1 MAETPLDQLQ
11 RYLNDVV
18 YPSKRE
24 IVLQT
29 AERNGAPAQTLRAL
43 SALRS
48 RVSGPHEVLIVLR
61 EGGWTVRDSRAQ
73 DADYQGEGSAASRRA
88 S

>member
-1 MAETPLDQLQ
+1 MQETPLDEMQ
-11 RYLNDVV
+11 RYLHGVV
-18 YPSKRE
+18 YPSTRE

-29 AERNGAPAQTLRAL
+29 AERNGAPQGVLQRL

-61 EGGWTVRDSRAQ
+61 EGGWTVRDSYVRQRAPQ
-73 DADYQGEGSAASRRA
+73 Q
-88 S
+88 

>member
-1 MAETPLDQLQ
+1 MNETPLDELR
-11 RYLNDVV
+11 RYLHGVV

-24 IVLQT
+24 LVLET
-29 AERNGAPAQTLRAL
+29 AQRNGAPDSVIQRL

-61 EGGWTVRDSRAQ
+61 EAGWTRRDTEARPAAQ
-73 DADYQGEGSAASRRA
+73 R
-88 S
+88 

>member
-1 MAETPLDQLQ
+1 MDETPLDQLQ

-18 YPSKRE
+18 YPSKRD

-29 AERNGAPAQTLRAL
+29 AERNGAPASTLRAL
-43 SALRS
+43 GALKS

-61 EGGWTVRDSRAQ
+61 EGGWTVRDSHGQ
-73 DADYQGEGSAASRRA
+73 EGDYQGEGSAAGRRA
-88 S
+88 G